1 MTFEEFQ
8 SYILEHLL
16 EGWLEEAEVEIRDIK
31 RNNGVVY
38 RGLSIR
44 EPGKKAT
51 PSLCLNDLYLF
62 SKGGENME
70 EVIERIRDDYRWRWR
85 RQKNIR
91 WIFWSFPR
99 SEIRLFI
106 DW

>member
-31 RNNGVVY
+31 KNNGVVY

-44 EPGKKAT
+44 ERGRRRR
-51 PSLCLNDLYLF
+51 LLF
-62 SKGGENME
+62 
-70 EVIERIRDDYRWRWR
+70 V
-85 RQKNIR
+85 
-91 WIFWSFPR
+91 
-99 SEIRLFI
+99 
-106 DW
+106 